1 MKPKIKEG
9 INDKEIDGGR
19 KMSEKTESRTTYT
32 YKEWQAKDNAQLLV
46 QKYYHFCLACVLY
59 LQSYVYIIFSL
70 PLEQVMYTDDEI
82 NGR

>member
-32 YKEWQAKDNAQLLV
+32 YKEWQAKIMRNFWFKNIIILFSMCILSTV
-46 QKYYHFCLACVLY
+46 LCVYY
-59 LQSYVYIIFSL
+59 I
-70 PLEQVMYTDDEI
+70 
-82 NGR
+82 